1 LPFDIEA
8 LHPESGSR
16 KDRETI
22 DRWTKANGGE
32 ARVRMKLFWQSLAF
46 AFVLIGTFIALD
58 MTGVTRGTS
67 DNMGIVL
74 MTGAAVAFW
83 IVMYRRQSKP

>member
-1 LPFDIEA
+1 M
-8 LHPESGSR
+8 
-16 KDRETI
+16 
-22 DRWTKANGGE
+22 
-32 ARVRMKLFWQSLAF
+32 RMKLFWQSLAF